1 MIWEFLL
8 SSFENEILNWQSP
21 VLYSVWILVL
31 LQWCSVN
38 NAINIQ
44 HTASVLRPST
54 ILWTRQVTQHHGKY
68 LGLMLPSPNWTW
80 GCTGGSKWSLSL
92 YSKRDQPVI
101 VNWTLRL
108 KLQLEINYF
117 IFTQNKCSISS
128 HILGSV
134 FTPTLSRT
142 QNVMMARSSNC
153 TDNHSLPKQARMS
166 GDNFQPNK
174 QICSLVTGSLWE
186 TFRNKFNWSSD
197 NAMSQVNDVPS
208 HIWSLF
214 IQMFSY

>member
-1 MIWEFLL
+1 MQSIYSTQPVCWDQAQYCGHGRWHNTMGSILASCCHL
-8 SSFENEILNWQSP
+8 STGHGD
-21 VLYSVWILVL
+21 VHAG
-31 LQWCSVN
+31 VN
-38 NAINIQ
+38 G
-44 HTASVLRPST
+44 HCWR
-54 ILWTRQVTQHHGKY
+54 
-68 LGLMLPSPNWTW
+68 
-80 GCTGGSKWSLSL
+80 SL
-92 YSKRDQPVI
+92 YSRRDQPVI

-108 KLQLEINYF
+108 KLQLEINYY

-142 QNVMMARSSNC
+142 QNVMMARWSNC